1 MVTCPLESHVM
12 LITNSPSSDSQDST
26 PCHGVPSSSTFENN
40 LATPNSSVYVE
51 TFLEALIAS
60 PTTSN
65 WKNSPSLSEKTN
77 CSFDD
82 DDFIEN
88 VSIVFMLNA
97 RALRRA
103 ERASDARRA
112 CTGAYCYWSDGL
124 LLNKDTFLRTAN
136 YGTG

>member
-1 MVTCPLESHVM
+1 RLQAFHQSQNLLC
-12 LITNSPSSDSQDST
+12 SDSQDST

-97 RALRRA
+97 
-103 ERASDARRA
+103 EFS
-112 CTGAYCYWSDGL
+112 GS
-124 LLNKDTFLRTAN
+124 F
-136 YGTG
+136 